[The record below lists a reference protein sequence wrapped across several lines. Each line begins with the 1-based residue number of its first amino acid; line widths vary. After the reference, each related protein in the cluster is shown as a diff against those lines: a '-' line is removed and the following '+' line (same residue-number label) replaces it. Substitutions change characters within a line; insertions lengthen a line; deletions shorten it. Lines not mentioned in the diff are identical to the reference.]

1 MSKNPTDNSAPDAA
15 SAALPAQPPAS
26 AVRSDR
32 LADPALARELRQAL
46 ATALLP
52 LARGDS
58 PLLRP
63 PPQLGWQAGAQGHYH
78 SAPELFLQLSGWTQ
92 FTFPQGGC
100 RLQAGQA
107 LLLPPHLQHAE
118 TVGSDPG
125 NPGNPGGVG
134 GVGGE
139 FRNLLVYAE
148 GQALSVHLA
157 NEVQPG
163 QPGILHLEVRQL
175 PVVAQMAQ
183 QLLAA
188 SQRQGQGCS
197 PGQGASE
204 GALDDWRARGLVV
217 ATLAQALQLLEQP
230 PSEQQDEPPAVA
242 RTRLLVKNQ
251 LGDPELSVR
260 GLALHAACS
269 ADYLSHLFHRHS
281 GETLVGY
288 ITRLRMERALQLL
301 ASSRMAIK
309 EVAWACGYN
318 SPGYFIQ
325 TFRRLQGQTPSAWRQ
340 GAAGRLKPAAPD

>member
-1 MSKNPTDNSAPDAA
+1 MGNIPQTMSKNPTEN
-15 SAALPAQPPAS
+15 LT
-26 AVRSDR
+26 
-32 LADPALARELRQAL
+32 DPALARELRQAL
-46 ATALLP
+46 SAALLP

-58 PLLRP
+58 ALLRP
-63 PPQLGWQAGAQGHYH
+63 PTQVGWQAGAQGHYH

-107 LLLPPHLQHAE
+107 LLLPPQLQHAE
-118 TVGSDPG
+118 TVGADAPG
-125 NPGNPGGVG
+125 A
-134 GVGGE
+134 GGE

-148 GQALSVHLA
+148 GTALSVHLA

-188 SQRQGQGCS
+188 SQRQGEGRSAGCS
-197 PGQGASE
+197 EGHGESD
-204 GALDDWRARGLVV
+204 GALDDWRARGLVS

-260 GLALHAACS
+260 GLAQQAACS

-318 SPGYFIQ
+318 RPGYFIQ

-340 GAAGRLKPAAPD
+340 SAAGRLSPAGTD

>member
-1 MSKNPTDNSAPDAA
+1 MSRNPTGNPPANAAPTAPT
-15 SAALPAQPPAS
+15 ALPARLDQPPSPAIR
-26 AVRSDR
+26 ADR

-46 ATALLP
+46 SAALGL
-52 LARGDS
+52 LARGEQS
-58 PLLRP
+58 LLRP
-63 PPQLGWQAGAQGHYH
+63 PTQVGWQAGAQGHYH

-100 RLQAGQA
+100 RLLAGQA

-118 TVGSDPG
+118 AVGSDA
-125 NPGNPGGVG
+125 GGA
-134 GVGGE
+134 

-148 GQALSVHLA
+148 GTDLSVHLA
-157 NEVQPG
+157 DEARPG

-175 PVVAQMAQ
+175 PLVAQMAQ

-188 SQRQGQGCS
+188 SQRQSDGRSAGF
-197 PGQGASE
+197 SE
-204 GALDDWRARGLVV
+204 LDGTLDDWRARSLVA
-217 ATLAQALQLLEQP
+217 ATLAQALQLLEHGT
-230 PSEQQDEPPAVA
+230 SEPHDEPAAVA

-260 GLALHAACS
+260 GLAAHAACS

-288 ITRLRMERALQLL
+288 ITRLRMERAVQLL
-301 ASSRMAIK
+301 GSSRMAIK

-325 TFRRLQGQTPSAWRQ
+325 TFRRLQGLTPSAWRQ
-340 GAAGRLKPAAPD
+340 RAAGKLRATGPG

>member
-1 MSKNPTDNSAPDAA
+1 MSKNQTDNSAPDAGL
-15 SAALPAQPPAS
+15 AAPPAPPPTP

-46 ATALLP
+46 AAALLP
-52 LARGDS
+52 LARGER

-63 PPQLGWQAGAQGHYH
+63 PTQVGWQAGAQGHYH

-118 TVGSDPG
+118 TVGADA
-125 NPGNPGGVG
+125 GGS
-134 GVGGE
+134 E

-148 GQALSVHLA
+148 GTALSVHLA
-157 NEVQPG
+157 NEAQPG
-163 QPGILHLEVRQL
+163 QPGILQLEVRQL

-183 QLLAA
+183 QLRAA
-188 SQRQGQGCS
+188 SQRQGEGHS
-197 PGQGASE
+197 ASD
-204 GALDDWRARGLVV
+204 GGLDDWRARGLVS
-217 ATLAQALQLLEQP
+217 ATLAQALQLLEQA

-251 LGDPELSVR
+251 LGDPGLSVR
-260 GLALHAACS
+260 GLALHAGCS

-281 GETLVGY
+281 GQTLVGY
-288 ITRLRMERALQLL
+288 ITGLRMERALQLL

-325 TFRRLQGQTPSAWRQ
+325 TFRHRQGQTPSAWRQ
-340 GAAGRLKPAAPD
+340 SAAGRLNPTGSD

>member
-1 MSKNPTDNSAPDAA
+1 MMDMP
-15 SAALPAQPPAS
+15 
-26 AVRSDR
+26 
-32 LADPALARELRQAL
+32 LARELRQAL
-46 ATALLP
+46 ADTLP
-52 LARGDS
+52 ALARGDS
-58 PLLRP
+58 ALLRP
-63 PPQLGWQAGAQGHYH
+63 PTQVGWQAGAQGHYH

-118 TVGSDPG
+118 TVGADASGP
-125 NPGNPGGVG
+125 
-134 GVGGE
+134 

-157 NEVQPG
+157 NEAQPG
-163 QPGILHLEVRQL
+163 LPGILHLEVRRLPWVVQL
-175 PVVAQMAQ
+175 AQ

-188 SQRQGQGCS
+188 SQHAGAAADAGHAGCR
-197 PGQGASE
+197 
-204 GALDDWRARGLVV
+204 LDDWRARGLVS
-217 ATLAQALQLLEQP
+217 ASLAQVLQLLEQP
-230 PSEQQDEPPAVA
+230 PGEQQDEPPAVA

-251 LGDPELSVR
+251 LGDPGLGVR
-260 GLALHAACS
+260 GLALHAGCS

-318 SPGYFIQ
+318 RPGYFIQ
-325 TFRRLQGQTPSAWRQ
+325 TFRRLQGLTPGAWRQ
-340 GAAGRLKPAAPD
+340 DAAGGPDPAGPA

>member
-1 MSKNPTDNSAPDAA
+1 MAAP
-15 SAALPAQPPAS
+15 PAQPPAS
-26 AVRSDR
+26 TARSDR

-46 ATALLP
+46 SAALLP

-58 PLLRP
+58 ALLRP
-63 PPQLGWQAGAQGHYH
+63 PTQVGWQAGAQGHYH

-107 LLLPPHLQHAE
+107 LLLPPQLQHAE
-118 TVGSDPG
+118 TVGPDAQG
-125 NPGNPGGVG
+125 TGVTGVTDGG
-134 GVGGE
+134 

-148 GQALSVHLA
+148 GTALSVHLA

-188 SQRQGQGCS
+188 SQRQGE
-197 PGQGASE
+197 GASAGHGGSD
-204 GALDDWRARGLVV
+204 GALDDWRARGLVS

-230 PSEQQDEPPAVA
+230 PSEQHDEPPAVA

-318 SPGYFIQ
+318 RPGYFIQ
-325 TFRRLQGQTPSAWRQ
+325 TFRRLQGLTPSAWRLS
-340 GAAGRLKPAAPD
+340 AASRLNPPGPDW

>member
-1 MSKNPTDNSAPDAA
+1 MSKNPTEN
-15 SAALPAQPPAS
+15 LT
-26 AVRSDR
+26 
-32 LADPALARELRQAL
+32 DPALARELRQAL
-46 ATALLP
+46 SAALLP

-58 PLLRP
+58 ALLRP
-63 PPQLGWQAGAQGHYH
+63 PTQVGWQAGAQGHYH

-118 TVGSDPG
+118 TVGSDAPG
-125 NPGNPGGVG
+125 AGGAG
-134 GVGGE
+134 GAGDE

-148 GQALSVHLA
+148 GTALSVHLA

-188 SQRQGQGCS
+188 SQRQGEGGSAGCS
-197 PGQGASE
+197 TGHGESD
-204 GALDDWRARGLVV
+204 GTLDDWRARGLVS

-230 PSEQQDEPPAVA
+230 PSEQQDEPAAVA

-260 GLALHAACS
+260 GLALQAACS

-301 ASSRMAIK
+301 ASSRMAVK

-325 TFRRLQGQTPSAWRQ
+325 TFRRLQGLTPSAWRQ
-340 GAAGRLKPAAPD
+340 SAAGRLGATGPD

>member
-1 MSKNPTDNSAPDAA
+1 MMSKNPTYHPSADAA
-15 SAALPAQPPAS
+15 PTALSARPDQPPS
-26 AVRSDR
+26 PVVRADR
-32 LADPALARELRQAL
+32 LTDPALAQELRQAL
-46 ATALLP
+46 STTLLS

-63 PPQLGWQAGAQGHYH
+63 PTQIGWQAGAQGHYH

-100 RLQAGQA
+100 RLRAGQA

-118 TVGSDPG
+118 TVGADAG
-125 NPGNPGGVG
+125 
-134 GVGGE
+134 GGE

-148 GQALSVHLA
+148 GTDLSVHLA
-157 NEVQPG
+157 NEARPG

-188 SQRQGQGCS
+188 SQRQGEGCNA
-197 PGQGASE
+197 GHNASE
-204 GALDDWRARGLVV
+204 GALDDWRARGLVS
-217 ATLAQALQLLEQP
+217 ATLAQALQLLEQS
-230 PSEQQDEPPAVA
+230 PSEPQDEPPAVA

-301 ASSRMAIK
+301 ASSRMAVK

-325 TFRRLQGQTPSAWRQ
+325 TFRRLQGQTPSTWRQ
-340 GAAGRLKPAAPD
+340 SAAGRLKPAAPD

>member
-1 MSKNPTDNSAPDAA
+1 MSKNPTDHPPTA
-15 SAALPAQPPAS
+15 AALPGAPVSPAWAALADQPAQAS
-26 AVRSDR
+26 ARGDR

-46 ATALLP
+46 SAALGP
-52 LARGDS
+52 LARGER

-63 PPQLGWQAGAQGHYH
+63 PTQIGWQAGAQ
-78 SAPELFLQLSGWTQ
+78 ELFLQLSGWTQ

-100 RLQAGQA
+100 HLRAGQA

-118 TVGSDPG
+118 TVGADAHG
-125 NPGNPGGVG
+125 ADGAGGG
-134 GVGGE
+134 

-148 GQALSVHLA
+148 GTALSVHLA
-157 NEVQPG
+157 DEAQPG

-175 PVVAQMAQ
+175 PRVAQMAQ

-188 SQRQGQGCS
+188 SQRHDEDRQAGDDVDG
-197 PGQGASE
+197 GT
-204 GALDDWRARGLVV
+204 LDDWRARALVS

-230 PSEQQDEPPAVA
+230 ASEHRDEPAAVA

-251 LGDPELSVR
+251 LGDAELSVR

-269 ADYLSHLFHRHS
+269 ADYLSHLFHRHG
-281 GETLVGY
+281 GETLIGY

-301 ASSRMAIK
+301 GSSRMAVK

-325 TFRRLQGQTPSAWRQ
+325 TFRRLQGLTPGAWRQ
-340 GAAGRLKPAAPD
+340 SAAGRLDTMGPN